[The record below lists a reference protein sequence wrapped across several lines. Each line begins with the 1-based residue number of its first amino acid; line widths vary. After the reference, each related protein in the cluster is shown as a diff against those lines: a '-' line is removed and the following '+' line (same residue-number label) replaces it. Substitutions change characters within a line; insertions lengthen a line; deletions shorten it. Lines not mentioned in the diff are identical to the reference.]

1 MHQSLKLALALGLVG
16 LAGACS
22 KQPKP
27 ELPPPV
33 TSTPSA
39 APREAEAG
47 RPAATPDRGAEAAA
61 RRATLETRIHFEYD
75 QWSLTRAA
83 TAVLA
88 AKAPIL
94 LADRSITIRIE
105 GHADDRG
112 SDEYNLVLSK
122 RRAAEDKRYL
132 LEQGVAANRLEVV
145 GFGEEQ
151 PLEAGGSERAWAANR
166 RAEFRVS
173 GGQIVADR

>member
-1 MHQSLKLALALGLVG
+1 MHQSLKLALALGFIGV
-16 LAGACS
+16 AGACS
-22 KQPKP
+22 KNPKP

-39 APREAEAG
+39 APREAAPRQTAEA
-47 RPAATPDRGAEAAA
+47 PDRAADAAA
-61 RRATLETRIHFEYD
+61 RRAALEARIHFEYD

-83 TAVLA
+83 TAILE
-88 AKAPIL
+88 AKAPVL
-94 LADRSITIRIE
+94 LADRSITLRIE

-112 SDEYNLVLSK
+112 SDEYNLVLSNK
-122 RRAAEDKRYL
+122 RAAEAKRFL
-132 LEQGVAANRLEVV
+132 VAQGVAANRLEVI

-151 PLEAGGSERAWAANR
+151 PLEAAASERAWAANR